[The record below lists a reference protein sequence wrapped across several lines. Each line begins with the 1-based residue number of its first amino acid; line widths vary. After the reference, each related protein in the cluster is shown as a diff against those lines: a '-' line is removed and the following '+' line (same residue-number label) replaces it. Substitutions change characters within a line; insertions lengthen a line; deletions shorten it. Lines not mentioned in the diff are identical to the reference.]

1 MMVTPIKISAK
12 NLGYTALADFCPR
25 CYWIK
30 LKLSHKLPW
39 QTFPSIFSSIDS
51 YTKHMAHHIIDNHK
65 NDPDKNLLPPWM
77 ANIGAITGYEKIPH
91 FSKNLY
97 EDKKS
102 GITLSGIPDDIWND
116 AEGRRI
122 IVDFKT
128 QRWTE
133 NQDKLLPLYLVQA
146 NVYSVLFNT
155 SEQDGMYLI
164 YMEPCTE
171 PSRCP
176 DNVVE
181 EGFRL
186 CFSSKTVSVRWDRGL
201 IRNSLSRTR
210 EIFDLDKP
218 PDSLSGCKECGA
230 VENLINLLK

>member
-1 MMVTPIKISAK
+1 MDNIKISAK

-25 CYWIK
+25 CYW
-30 LKLSHKLPW
+30 LRLRTSHKLPF
-39 QTFPSIFSSIDS
+39 QSFPGIFASIDS
-51 YTKHMAHHIIDNHK
+51 YTKHMAHFIIDSHK
-65 NDPDKNLLPPWM
+65 NDPDKNPLPPWM
-77 ANIGAITGYEKIPH
+77 LGIGQITGYEKIPH
-91 FSKNLY
+91 FSRNLY

-116 AEGRRI
+116 AEGHRI

-128 QRWTE
+128 QRHTD

-155 SEQDGMYLI
+155 TENDGMHLI

-176 DNVVE
+176 ENVLD

-186 CFSSKTVSVRWDRGL
+186 CFSGLTVPVKWDRGL
-201 IRNSLSRTR
+201 IRNALTKTR

-218 PDSLSGCKECGA
+218 PDSVANCKECSA
-230 VENLINLLK
+230 LEKLIDLLK